1 MSGVL
6 VFGELTDGH
15 LSGTTAELI
24 ALGKQLGESVAVALF
39 GGNMAGAADEA
50 AAYGADRVHL
60 VEDPLLVDGQKDA
73 IIAAFDS
80 LCREVSPDIVLIGK
94 TPLGLDVGPRLAFRL
109 HAGLAQDCVSLE
121 MRDGKLVATR
131 SVYGG
136 NALAT
141 VGFPEQ
147 GPRIAI
153 VRGKVYEPLAPDA
166 SQTAEIV
173 KFEPKLDSSVIK
185 AKTVQVVKRES
196 QGVRLDD
203 ADVVVSGGRGLGGP
217 DPFAQLQELAS
228 LLKGAVG
235 ASRAACDAGWL
246 DHSYQVGLTGKT
258 VTPNLYIAVG
268 ISGASQHMAG
278 CSGAKNIVAI
288 NKDENANIFKEA
300 RYGVVG
306 DWKGVLSS
314 FIETVRELTKS

>member
-217 DPFAQLQELAS
+217 DPRSAPGTGIITEGGCGSIPRRVRCRLA
-228 LLKGAVG
+228 
-235 ASRAACDAGWL
+235 
-246 DHSYQVGLTGKT
+246 
-258 VTPNLYIAVG
+258 
-268 ISGASQHMAG
+268 
-278 CSGAKNIVAI
+278 
-288 NKDENANIFKEA
+288 
-300 RYGVVG
+300 
-306 DWKGVLSS
+306 
-314 FIETVRELTKS
+314 